1 VIRFKGEGY
10 KVESILT
17 DGELEFL
24 GELYSKIQDKR
35 ETFED
40 YIDKYKEE
48 QINQYMQN
56 KENRL

>member
-1 VIRFKGEGY
+1 MIRFKGEGY